1 MEFHSDTPYTLA
13 EITAMGIACT
23 ATETDY
29 AAHPGDANHQNDR
42 NRPRTVTT
50 YHVRGGTAVVIA
62 RVWHIYSRG
71 TTGGL
76 PNVTRRTIRAHAADA
91 AIGDP
96 RNAVSTERSYDTEA
110 PGLPLLLR
118 GSPLYSTGEDGII
131 TRYRHDY
138 GIFDPATR
146 AFTVSAGG
154 PHLRTISMRLTAAFG
169 VIPGKSVRQIT
180 IRDATHGTTLHTATV
195 AILPDGAQ
203 SGAFDWQTH
212 TYDDKNRLRCTV
224 YSDGS
229 SMTNAYSCCRLLW
242 TQDRNGYKTLRSA
255 ETGTDHLYHATEE
268 VSLAQLPGVGYGHRT
283 TMHFMDALGR
293 ETNTVVTAVGEP
305 GSAATPGC
313 PTLEAPVCETTAYPD
328 GVSGHAVRT
337 DRRGV
342 RTVTTS
348 TPYPDR
354 EVTATRTFA
363 PDNPGVCVMAATNI
377 AYRNGRSIAI
387 RAWDGGWTRETSWT
401 DYAADGTRRAFSVT
415 ESSDSPGAVTNRVSY
430 SDFLGR
436 TVAVLTPGAG
446 GAMLVTTNIYDGATP
461 RLIRTETT
469 GQPATTYLHDAL
481 GNTVASVRSGITSA
495 TETRHEIIGGN
506 VWRVDTGS
514 TSCGGVTNAVST
526 TRRQLTGLSDALRS
540 QTVSIAP
547 NGSATTEQSS
557 FDPQTCELTTMRAT
571 DAATPYITVSRFGRT
586 VERESPRETVFN
598 YFDPMGRVAYSEARH
613 PATDEPLYWRW
624 SQFDG
629 SGNEVNYGTDYFD
642 HDPYEYL
649 AVTGART
656 FDAFNRETS
665 RTDALGNTVTTAYDA
680 LGRPVAATGATY
692 PVGYEYDTAG
702 RMTAMSTTRDGTSWD
717 ATYWI
722 YDHAT
727 GLATGKTYADG
738 SAVSYAYTPDGKP
751 LRTTWARDAWK
762 ENAYST
768 TGLLTGVSYSDDTPV
783 VSLGY
788 DAFQHLASASN
799 AVVAYAYMNSAL
811 GTATNET
818 VTFGGTVSTLARGM
832 DYRHR
837 LASLCWIY
845 PFNTGRRESYPG
857 LDPAFAAE
865 CLYLDGGTR
874 VCGWRMVSCWINFA
888 DRYRRSLVKAITNSV
903 NSIATAPLAYDY
915 DKLNRVIRRNTD
927 TFDYNIRSEVISAVI
942 QTNHASRYAYDN
954 IGNNHWV
961 SVNAVTNFYA
971 ANELNQYTGI
981 GNETI
986 IEPEY
991 DLDGNM
997 TWDGRFNYT
1006 YDAENRLVAAYS
1018 NNVCVV
1024 SNAYDHLSRLVL
1036 KFTPTATHTYL
1047 YDGWNSS
1054 PRQSKSAITNHYVRL
1069 RFVRKLQGVG
1079 DWRIWRD

>member
-1 MEFHSDTPYTLA
+1 
-13 EITAMGIACT
+13 
-23 ATETDY
+23 
-29 AAHPGDANHQNDR
+29 
-42 NRPRTVTT
+42 
-50 YHVRGGTAVVIA
+50 
-62 RVWHIYSRG
+62 
-71 TTGGL
+71 
-76 PNVTRRTIRAHAADA
+76 
-91 AIGDP
+91 
-96 RNAVSTERSYDTEA
+96 
-110 PGLPLLLR
+110 
-118 GSPLYSTGEDGII
+118 
-131 TRYRHDY
+131 
-138 GIFDPATR
+138 
-146 AFTVSAGG
+146 
-154 PHLRTISMRLTAAFG
+154 
-169 VIPGKSVRQIT
+169 
-180 IRDATHGTTLHTATV
+180 
-195 AILPDGAQ
+195 
-203 SGAFDWQTH
+203 
-212 TYDDKNRLRCTV
+212 
-224 YSDGS
+224 
-229 SMTNAYSCCRLLW
+229 
-242 TQDRNGYKTLRSA
+242 
-255 ETGTDHLYHATEE
+255 
-268 VSLAQLPGVGYGHRT
+268 
-283 TMHFMDALGR
+283 
-293 ETNTVVTAVGEP
+293 
-305 GSAATPGC
+305 
-313 PTLEAPVCETTAYPD
+313 
-328 GVSGHAVRT
+328 
-337 DRRGV
+337 
-342 RTVTTS
+342 
-348 TPYPDR
+348 
-354 EVTATRTFA
+354 
-363 PDNPGVCVMAATNI
+363 MAATNI

-571 DAATPYITVSRFGRT
+571 DAATPYITVSRFGRHIR
-586 VERESPRETVFN
+586 RESPRETVFN
-598 YFDPMGRVAYSEARH
+598 YFDQMGRAAYSEACH
-613 PATDEPLYWRW
+613 PATGEPLYWRW

-717 ATYWI
+717 ATYWN

-818 VTFGGTVSTLARGM
+818 VTLGGTVSTLARGM

-837 LASLCWIY
+837 LASLCVG
-845 PFNTGRRESYPG
+845 NTSPVQYWYDVENRLSTVST
-857 LDPAFAAE
+857 PAFEAE
-865 CLYLDGGTR
+865 YAYTLDGWDSGHSITLPNGTLLTR
-874 VCGWRMVSCWINFA
+874 SVSRNP
-888 DRYRRSLVKAITNSV
+888 YRRQLINSITNSV
-903 NSIATAPLAYDY
+903 NGAAVNPLAYNY
-915 DKLNRVIRRNTD
+915 DKLSRVTSRNSG
-927 TFDYNIRSEVISAVI
+927 TFDYNDRSEI
-942 QTNHASRYAYDN
+942 TNAIMGASLYAFLYDA
-954 IGNNHWV
+954 IGNRISSSV
-961 SVNAVTNFYA
+961 SAPLRKTFYT
-971 ANELNQYTGI
+971 ANQLNQYTEIRGA
-981 GNETI
+981 ETNS
-986 IEPEY
+986 PAY
-991 DLDGNM
+991 DADGNLL
-997 TWDGRFNYT
+997 TNGVWSYAW
-1006 YDAENRLVAAYS
+1006 DAENRLIAAYS
-1018 NNVCVV
+1018 NTVCVV
-1024 SNAYDHLSRLVL
+1024 SNAYDHLSRRVI
-1036 KFTPTATHTYL
+1036 KITTTQATYFVW
-1047 YDGWNSS
+1047 DNWNIVAEIAVD
-1054 PRQSKSAITNHYVRL
+1054 RQTGATNLTRYAWGL
-1069 RFVRKLQGVG
+1069 DISGTLQGAGGIGGLLAVQMDDAWYFPFYDNNGNITDYVNAAGMIVAHYEYSPFGEIVAQSGTLADTFAFRFSTKYQDSETGLVMYQLRPYSPLLGRWLCHDPIREEGGENIYCFVSNDPLSFADPFGLWSLKRLNTMSDYYATILDADFRSLRDVVMPDIQAEIDRVLARAEALPKQCQYRAALIEGLERVKRTLDKIDLLLKSGQPLNLGLKGYYGSPGPDPWSARVWKSWGIWEMEFNLG
-1079 DWRIWRD
+1079 DGLYFPKDYKYRLGTLLHEHVHIVEGNNQHKGFWNNPYVIDTMVKNSFESFSTDVRSKMIVEEGDKCCPKGHEEWPNNP

>member
-1 MEFHSDTPYTLA
+1 
-13 EITAMGIACT
+13 
-23 ATETDY
+23 
-29 AAHPGDANHQNDR
+29 
-42 NRPRTVTT
+42 
-50 YHVRGGTAVVIA
+50 
-62 RVWHIYSRG
+62 
-71 TTGGL
+71 
-76 PNVTRRTIRAHAADA
+76 
-91 AIGDP
+91 
-96 RNAVSTERSYDTEA
+96 
-110 PGLPLLLR
+110 
-118 GSPLYSTGEDGII
+118 
-131 TRYRHDY
+131 
-138 GIFDPATR
+138 
-146 AFTVSAGG
+146 
-154 PHLRTISMRLTAAFG
+154 
-169 VIPGKSVRQIT
+169 
-180 IRDATHGTTLHTATV
+180 
-195 AILPDGAQ
+195 
-203 SGAFDWQTH
+203 
-212 TYDDKNRLRCTV
+212 
-224 YSDGS
+224 
-229 SMTNAYSCCRLLW
+229 
-242 TQDRNGYKTLRSA
+242 
-255 ETGTDHLYHATEE
+255 
-268 VSLAQLPGVGYGHRT
+268 
-283 TMHFMDALGR
+283 MDALGR

-354 EVTATRTFA
+354 EVTATQTFA

-571 DAATPYITVSRFGRT
+571 DAATPYITVSRFGRHIR
-586 VERESPRETVFN
+586 RESPRETVFN
-598 YFDPMGRVAYSEARH
+598 YFDQMGRAAYSEARH
-613 PATDEPLYWRW
+613 PAAGGSLYWRW

-642 HDPYEYL
+642 HDTYEYL
-649 AVTGART
+649 SVTGSRT

-738 SAVSYAYTPDGKP
+738 SAVSYTHTPEGK
-751 LRTTWARDAWK
+751 LATRTWARGVATAYAY
-762 ENAYST
+762 NAD
-768 TGLLTGVSYSDDTPV
+768 GLPIATIYSDATPGTA
-783 VSLGY
+783 LTY
-788 DAFQHLASASN
+788 DALLRPATASN
-799 AVVAYAYMNSAL
+799 AVAAYAYANSAL

-818 VTFGGTVSTLARGM
+818 VTLGGTVATLARGM
-832 DYRHR
+832 DNRHR
-837 LASLCWIY
+837 LAELRSGGAAPVYYGYDVENRLS
-845 PFNTGRRESYPG
+845 TVST
-857 LDPAFAAE
+857 PAFEAE
-865 CLYLDGGTR
+865 YAYTLDGWDAGYSVALANGVVLDR
-874 VCGWRMVSCWINFA
+874 IVAR

-1047 YDGWNSS
+1047 YDGWNLVQETVSTAS
-1054 PRQSKSAITNHYVRL
+1054 GTTTNHYVWG
-1069 RFVRKLQGVG
+1069 KDISGTLQGAGGVG
-1079 DWRIWRD
+1079 GLLAVQMDGAWYFPFYDNNGNITAYADETGAIVAEYTYDAFGRTISKSGTMADSFRHRFSTKYYDTETGLYYYGYRFYVPELMRWLNWDPMGEMVYVTTSTSAEKASNPSAEPEILNLYLFTLNNPIQNMDYQGLTTIGHVLDEFFSWFNRYPDLWGMGQNDPYTAIVRNWAPVQANVERLKQAVATDPSDWEQNHITSPSWIPTKSFSPDPKHGWNSLVRDPPGTDPATARRGFILYLLSLMFHQENCTLARSDPSVSLRQRTR